1 LLVESTNAHIE
12 KNVIRMNYKANIAF
26 GGDMSCDTTILSNE
40 ISEGRC
46 EGIFGIET
54 GYAWIIKN
62 KIFNNSDGVV
72 IFDSA
77 THISG
82 NEIME
87 N

>member
-1 LLVESTNAHIE
+1 
-12 KNVIRMNYKANIAF
+12 MNYKANIAF

-54 GYAWIIKN
+54 GFAWIIKN
-62 KIFNNSDGVV
+62 KIFNNSDGIV

-77 THISG
+77 THISD